1 MIAFGGT
8 VDREDAYDDI
18 FIPFKNIE
26 IRQFQNAVTKVLD
39 ILNRITNASSFS
51 YRTLK
56 LKITGHSLGGGIGEY
71 VTVCL
76 IDKNIAVDHCTV
88 FNAAGIKHR
97 LNFQQLIRD
106 YNGRYPITSVVTSH
120 DILNIL
126 APAVANRFIKY
137 DNMLDHPGKLLL
149 LEGRTPSS
157 MSMLYKLI
165 FGHKDWCSIIPY
177 DNYIP
182 IEAPNPFSFYVTFY
196 CCFAIYLQ
204 VLSFNGSL
212 QLH

>member
-1 MIAFGGT
+1 
-8 VDREDAYDDI
+8 
-18 FIPFKNIE
+18 
-26 IRQFQNAVTKVLD
+26 
-39 ILNRITNASSFS
+39 
-51 YRTLK
+51 
-56 LKITGHSLGGGIGEY
+56 
-71 VTVCL
+71 L

-137 DNMLDHPGKLLL
+137 DNMLDHPGKLVL

-165 FGHKDWCSIIPY
+165 FGHKDWGSIIPY
-177 DNYIP
+177 DNYLP
-182 IEAPNPFSFYVTFY
+182 IEASNPFSFYVNFYVSQMLTFLALLFFLLRY
-196 CCFAIYLQ
+196 IPAGYIFQWILAITLILLIIIGIVINKSNVSSDLKNLIPEQSFKYL
-204 VLSFNGSL
+204 
-212 QLH
+212 